1 MNAPHP
7 LPPWHDDLAG
17 SLAHAWAMLVRG
29 AADRRH
35 AFHTPTVATIGR
47 DGAPRVRT
55 VVLRGADP
63 AARTLRFHTDAR
75 SAKAA
80 ELAADPRI
88 AIHAY
93 DAGAKLQLRLEGIA
107 ALHRDDGVADAAW
120 AATRP
125 FSRAC
130 YRLATA
136 PGTPADDPLTALAE
150 DGAGE
155 EAGRDAFVAVTVAV
169 ARLEMLHLAATGH
182 RRSAFAWR
190 GGELAATWL
199 VP

>member
-1 MNAPHP
+1 MTAP
-7 LPPWHDDLAG
+7 LPPWHDDLAA

-35 AFHTPTVATIGR
+35 AFHTPSVATIGE
-47 DGAPRVRT
+47 DGGPCVRT
-55 VVLRGADP
+55 VVLRGVEP

-75 SAKAA
+75 SGKAR

-88 AIHAY
+88 AVHAY
-93 DAGAKLQLRLEGIA
+93 DAGAKLQLRLAGEA
-107 ALHRDDGVADAAW
+107 SLHRDDAVADAAW

-130 YRLATA
+130 YRVASA
-136 PGTPADDPLTALAE
+136 PGTPAPDPTAALAE
-150 DGAGE
+150 AGEGE

-169 ARLEMLHLAATGH
+169 ARLEMLHLAASGH
-182 RRSAFAWR
+182 RRSAFDWR
-190 GGELAATWL
+190 GGALAMAWL